1 MIGISLANRTAV
13 ITGAG
18 RGLGRAY
25 ATEFARRGAAV
36 VVNDVDGDLAD
47 EVVSEIEA
55 SGGRAVTCAESVAT
69 ADGAARI
76 TETAVNEF
84 GSLDILVNNAGVL
97 RTGYFTDLT
106 DEQIDI
112 VLSTHLR
119 AAFVLT
125 RLAWPLMSERGYGRV
140 VMTSSSSGLFSH
152 QGLSNYAAAKAGLFG
167 LTKALAFEGADLGI
181 MVNAI
186 LPMAVSISPAKDP
199 IPDMDKYRQ
208 LFGADTAS
216 VEEWRRDPRTV
227 AALVA
232 YLCSE
237 ECDISGEAFS
247 ACNGRYARVFVGIA
261 EGWLAPDEADVTA
274 EEIAGRMGQ
283 IRDLS
288 SWSAP
293 NWLFD
298 EVREV
303 VERIAAQ

>member
-1 MIGISLANRTAV
+1 MTRISLLNRTAV

-25 ATEFARRGAAV
+25 ATEFASRGAAV
-36 VVNDVDGDLAD
+36 VVNDVDGELAD
-47 EVVSEIEA
+47 EVVGEIESA
-55 SGGRAVTCAESVAT
+55 GGSAVACADSVAT

-76 TETAVNEF
+76 IEMAMNEY
-84 GSLDILVNNAGVL
+84 GSLEILVNNAGVL

-106 DEQIDI
+106 DDQIDI

-119 AAFVLT
+119 AAFALT
-125 RLAWPLMSERGYGRV
+125 RLAWPLMSEGGHGRLI
-140 VMTSSSSGLFSH
+140 MTSSSSGLFSH

-181 MVNAI
+181 QVNAI

-199 IPDMDKYRQ
+199 IPDMEKYRQ

-216 VEEWRRDPRTV
+216 VEEWRRDPRTI

-232 YLCSE
+232 YLCSD

-261 EGWLAPDEADVTA
+261 EGWLAADETDVTA
-274 EEIAGRMGQ
+274 EQIADHMRQ

-288 SWSAP
+288 NWSAP

-303 VERIAAQ
+303 VQRIAAQ